1 MQVRTRWHMVA
12 IAVLVLATVGCP
24 GGDDT
29 ATQQP
34 VDQRARDSAI
44 AESGLPGAGGVR
56 RALDVADSAAAR
68 QARIDSI
75 SGGN

>member
-12 IAVLVLATVGCP
+12 IAVLVLGTLGCP
-24 GGDDT
+24 GEDDT
-29 ATQQP
+29 VTQQP

-44 AESGLPGAGGVR
+44 AESGLPGASGIR
-56 RALDVADSAAAR
+56 RALDVQDSAAAR
-68 QARIDSI
+68 QARMDSI